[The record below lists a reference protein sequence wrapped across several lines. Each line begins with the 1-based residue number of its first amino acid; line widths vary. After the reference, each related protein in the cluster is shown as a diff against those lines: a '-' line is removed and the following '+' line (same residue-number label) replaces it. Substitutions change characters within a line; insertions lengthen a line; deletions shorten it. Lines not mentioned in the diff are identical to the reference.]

1 MTAGINPEN
10 IEGILTEVGGRTSHS
25 AILARAMEVPA
36 VLSIENICSI
46 AKNGDKVVMI

>member
-1 MTAGINPEN
+1 MTAELILEN

-36 VLSIENICSI
+36 VLSIEKYLQYC
-46 AKNGDKVVMI
+46 